1 MCPTPINPY
10 FGDSMNKE
18 FLLNIIFLITVN
30 LLIKPFFIFGIDRTV
45 QNTVGTED
53 YGIYFV
59 LLNFT
64 YLFQIINDFG
74 IQNYNNRQIAQHN
87 QLLDKYFPNILVLK
101 LSLGLLFLALVF
113 LVGCLLGYATTYP
126 MLLPFIAINHILV
139 SLVFYLRS
147 NISGLGKYRVDSLIS
162 VLDKVLM
169 IGICSVLLWGTAFRD
184 SFKIEWFVMAQTA
197 SLLLTAGVA
206 FVVVWRCVE
215 RLRFKINL
223 PFLVLLLKES
233 FPFAIV
239 IFLMTAYTRI
249 DGVMIEQLLDD
260 GAREAG
266 VYASA
271 YRLLDASNMIGFLF
285 AGLLLPMFSKMIKQQ
300 DSVVPLLKQSFQMIW
315 AGSLTL
321 SIGTW
326 FFRKEIMLLLYVE
339 ADVYWGEVL
348 GYLMFSFIAVSGT
361 YIVGTLLTAKGSLK
375 KMNIIF
381 TISIILNIILN
392 FFLIPHYKASGAA
405 IATFATQSFAF
416 LAQLVLAKQ
425 EFKLK
430 IDVGLLLRIVSFIGI
445 LIFAGL
451 FFSNKEEWDWK
462 ISMLAFFTTG
472 GGAAFLF
479 KMIDLSALPAWFRQR
494 KN

>member
-1 MCPTPINPY
+1 
-10 FGDSMNKE
+10 MNKE

-45 QNTVGTED
+45 QNTVGTEN

-74 IQNYNNRQIAQHN
+74 IQNYNNRQIARHN

-101 LSLGLLFLALVF
+101 LLLGLLFLGLVF
-113 LVGCLLGYATTYP
+113 LIGWWLGYATLYP
-126 MLLPFIAINHILV
+126 TLLPFIALNHILV

-147 NISGLGKYRVDSLIS
+147 NISGLGKYRTDSMIS
-162 VLDKVLM
+162 VLDKILM
-169 IGICSVLLWGTAFRD
+169 IAICSVLLWGSAFSD

-197 SLLLTAGVA
+197 SLILTASVA
-206 FVVVWRCVE
+206 FAIVWRCVKH
-215 RLRFKINL
+215 FKFRINP
-223 PFLVLLLKES
+223 PFLILLLKES
-233 FPFAIV
+233 FPFAVV

-260 GAREAG
+260 GTREAG

-300 DSVVPLLKQSFQMIW
+300 ESVVPLLRQSFQMIW

-339 ADVYWGEVL
+339 ADAYWGEVL

-361 YIVGTLLTAKGSLK
+361 YIIGTLLTARGSLK

-381 TISIILNIILN
+381 TISIVLNIILN
-392 FFLIPHYKASGAA
+392 FFLIPIYKASGAA
-405 IATFATQSFAF
+405 IATLATQSFAF
-416 LAQLVLAKQ
+416 LAQLVLARQ
-425 EFKLK
+425 EFHLRMAP
-430 IDVGLLLRIVSFIGI
+430 LLVFRIVSFAG
-445 LIFAGL
+445 LLFLAGL
-451 FFSNKEEWDWK
+451 FFSSYDAWDWR
-462 ISMLAFFTTG
+462 INILAFFTVGAT
-472 GGAAFLF
+472 AAFLLR
-479 KMIDLSALPAWFRQR
+479 MIDLSALPTWFRER
-494 KN
+494 KS